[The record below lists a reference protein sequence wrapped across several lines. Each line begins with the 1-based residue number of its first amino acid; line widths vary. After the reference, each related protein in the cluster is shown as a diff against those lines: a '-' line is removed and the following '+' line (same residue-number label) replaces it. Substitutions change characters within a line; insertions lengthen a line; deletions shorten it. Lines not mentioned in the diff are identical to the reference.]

1 MLSVKNIMITSRNDI
16 LQKAV
21 ETYKAVYEKAA
32 DRYANKL
39 QYTIVDTVGYNCTLI
54 EELFRPL
61 WAIAPVI
68 SENDFK
74 ININGA
80 SVSICDFINK
90 IMLDGTDSKNDRSF
104 DKDVT
109 EKNEWVFANQSITEF
124 AAYMVTVAP
133 GGEVIAKLDKPGT
146 WQVVDID
153 MEKEVFTNTLVIPGR
168 VENIRDYLHK
178 CRNYKAFSSL
188 AEEGTPPKEWD
199 EIYRYNN

>member
-1 MLSVKNIMITSRNDI
+1 MLSVKKEGMMNMITSRNDI

-32 DRYANKL
+32 DRYENKL

-74 ININGA
+74 ININGT

-90 IMLDGTDSKNDRSF
+90 IMY
-104 DKDVT
+104 T
-109 EKNEWVFANQSITEF
+109 EINEFVKRCFVYFSDFFVFFGILGCF
-124 AAYMVTVAP
+124 
-133 GGEVIAKLDKPGT
+133 
-146 WQVVDID
+146 
-153 MEKEVFTNTLVIPGR
+153 IPGA
-168 VENIRDYLHK
+168 VKDK
-178 CRNYKAFSSL
+178 SV
-188 AEEGTPPKEWD
+188 PV
-199 EIYRYNN
+199 